1 MSALTG
7 YKQYM
12 RKYRVIVRSK
22 KGGDIDTSNLRCIFH
37 VEKTLDDTP
46 GYSQLSIYN
55 LKQSTVRSIAPGDS
69 ISIEA
74 GYEKGNY
81 GMIFTGDVVQPLTSL
96 EEGVD
101 YVLTLIC
108 QDGDQFLTSA
118 FVMQTLEKKTP
129 FSAIVGACTKGV
141 TTNLIT
147 DEIEK
152 KGKLIRG
159 KVLFGRAAG
168 YVKKLADSVQ
178 SQLFVED
185 GKVNIVGAK
194 DYDSGTAVV
203 LNSDTGLIG
212 TPNQTDDGVSYTCL
226 INPSIKLNS
235 LVNIDAN
242 QVAQKKIS
250 SGETAFQEV
259 NADGIYRVVKI
270 TYDGDTHGNDWYM
283 KCEAITQSGAKPDG
297 LVNGETNPWR

>member
-1 MSALTG
+1 MSAMTG
-7 YKQYM
+7 YKQYG
-12 RKYRVIVRSK
+12 RKYRILVNSK
-22 KGGDIDTSNLRCIFH
+22 KGGSIDVSNLRCIFH

-46 GYSQLSIYN
+46 GYSQISIYN
-55 LKQSTVRSIAPGDS
+55 LKQSTVRSISPGDTV
-69 ISIEA
+69 IVEA

-81 GMIFTGDVVQPLTSL
+81 GMIFSGDVVQPLTTL

-108 QDGDQFLTSA
+108 QDGDKFLTSA

-129 FSAIVGACTKGV
+129 FSGIVGACTKGV

-147 DEIEK
+147 DEIDK
-152 KGKLIRG
+152 KGQLIRG
-159 KVLFGRAAG
+159 KVLFGKAAN
-168 YVKKLADSVQ
+168 YVKKLAESVQ

-185 GKVNIVGAK
+185 GKVNIVAAK
-194 DYDSGTAVV
+194 DYDGKTAVV
-203 LNSDTGLIG
+203 LNSDTGLVG
-212 TPNQTDDGVSYTCL
+212 TPNQTDDGVSFTCL
-226 INPSIKLNS
+226 INPSTKLNT

-270 TYDGDTHGNDWYM
+270 VYEGDTHGTPWYM

-297 LVNGETNPWR
+297 LVAGETNPWR

>member
-1 MSALTG
+1 MSALSG
-7 YKQYM
+7 YKQYG
-12 RKYRVIVRSK
+12 RKYRVIVSSK
-22 KGGDIDTSNLRCIFH
+22 KGEGIDVSNLRCIFH

-46 GYSQLSIYN
+46 GFSQISIYN
-55 LKQSTVRSIAPGDS
+55 LKQSTVRSIAPEDTV
-69 ISIEA
+69 IVEA

-81 GMIFTGDVVQPLTSL
+81 GMIFSGDVVQPLTAL

-101 YVLTLIC
+101 YVLTLVC
-108 QDGDQFLTSA
+108 QDGDQFLNSA
-118 FVMQTLEKKTP
+118 FVAQTLEKKTP
-129 FSAIVGACTKGV
+129 FSGVLGACTKGV
-141 TTNLIT
+141 ATNKIT
-147 DEIEK
+147 EEIDK

-159 KVLFGRAAG
+159 KVLFGKASG

-185 GKVNIVGAK
+185 GKINIVGAK
-194 DYDSGTAVV
+194 DYDGGTAVV

-212 TPNQTDDGVSYTCL
+212 TPNQTDDGVSFTCL
-226 INPSIKLNS
+226 INPSIKLNT
-235 LVNIDAN
+235 LVHIDAN
-242 QVAQKKIS
+242 QVAQKKVS
-250 SGETAFQEV
+250 SGETAFLEV

-270 TYDGDTHGNDWYM
+270 SYDGDTHGNDWYM

>member
-7 YKQYM
+7 YKQYG
-12 RKYRVIVRSK
+12 RKCRIIVSSK
-22 KGGDIDTSNLRCIFH
+22 KGEGIDVSNLRCKFH
-37 VEKTLDDTP
+37 IEKTLDDTP
-46 GYSQLSIYN
+46 GYSEVSIYN
-55 LKQSTVRSIAPGDS
+55 LKQSTVRSIAPEDTV
-69 ISIEA
+69 IVEA

-81 GMIFTGDVVQPLTSL
+81 GMIFTGDVVQPLTTL

-118 FVMQTLEKKTP
+118 FVAQTLEKKTP
-129 FSAIVGACTKGV
+129 FSGIVGACTKGV

-147 DEIEK
+147 DEIDK
-152 KGKLIRG
+152 KGQLIRG
-159 KVLFGRAAG
+159 KVLFGKAAN
-168 YVKKLADSVQ
+168 YVKKLAESVQ

-185 GKVNIVGAK
+185 GKVNIVSAK
-194 DYDSGTAVV
+194 DYDGSTAVV

-212 TPNQTDDGVSYTCL
+212 TPNQTDDGVSFTCL
-226 INPSIKLNS
+226 INPSIKLNT

-242 QVAQKKIS
+242 NVAQKKIS

-259 NADGIYRVVKI
+259 NADGIYRIVKI
-270 TYDGDTHGNDWYM
+270 DYEGDTHGNDWYM

-297 LVNGETNPWR
+297 LVGDEKNPWR